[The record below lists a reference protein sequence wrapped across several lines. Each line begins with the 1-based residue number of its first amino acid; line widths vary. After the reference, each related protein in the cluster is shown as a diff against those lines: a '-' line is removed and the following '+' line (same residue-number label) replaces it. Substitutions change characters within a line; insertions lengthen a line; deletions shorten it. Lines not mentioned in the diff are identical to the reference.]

1 MDGTSGCWAA
11 PLSLFELSVWSLGP
25 FLEHPL
31 LVYLGIGPARQ
42 HRDIYFRKAHIKKCF
57 KWPNGRTKHSG
68 NTAGALS
75 VCGLENKKR
84 TCKKNK
90 NSLGIA
96 NQDRR
101 DVLAARILTAIE
113 KNWKRLKNVCPSC
126 LTDVGE
132 DGIVCYFSVFPLQTA
147 AAMSWQA
154 QWNAVSKSNG
164 SWKFDLLGWKFGMK
178 KGSFD
183 NFSTQSDMG
192 DVLILFPYLHADWS
206 HLKTQSFRSIGT
218 STETLQT
225 RSCFIWKVCR
235 MSSLVFHSS
244 GLISSSWFHV
254 FIGRISWTYWNANSP
269 FHIEPKYRVFFCV
282 IDCIQGTSKGTKK
295 ILSAVPLIPW
305 HWQVLTFPV
314 SNHWHR
320 VIPEP
325 VLTSA
330 FSHGMP
336 MVLLLTVPRTESEL
350 NLSAQTLFLL
360 LTRTL
365 CCYARCWMSE
375 M

>member
-1 MDGTSGCWAA
+1 MDGTSELLLWVCVSWV
-11 PLSLFELSVWSLGP
+11 FESWP

-31 LVYLGIGPARQ
+31 LVYLGTSPARQ

-57 KWPNGRTKHSG
+57 KWPNCRTKHSG

-90 NSLGIA
+90 SNLGIA
-96 NQDRR
+96 NQVRK
-101 DVLAARILTAIE
+101 DVLAARIFRPAE
-113 KNWKRLKNVCPSC
+113 KNWIRLKNVCPSY

-132 DGIVCYFSVFPLQTA
+132 DGIICYFSVFPLKTA

-164 SWKFDLLGWKFGMK
+164 SWKFDLLWWKFDMK

-183 NFSTQSDMG
+183 NFSIQSDMG

-206 HLKTQSFRSIGT
+206 HLKTQSFRNIGT
-218 STETLQT
+218 STEMLQT

-269 FHIEPKYRVFFCV
+269 FHIELKYGSFFLYDWLYPGHFKRHKENTFC
-282 IDCIQGTSKGTKK
+282 
-295 ILSAVPLIPW
+295 SASDS
-305 HWQVLTFPV
+305 LTLPSSDV
-314 SNHWHR
+314 S
-320 VIPEP
+320 
-325 VLTSA
+325 
-330 FSHGMP
+330 
-336 MVLLLTVPRTESEL
+336 
-350 NLSAQTLFLL
+350 
-360 LTRTL
+360 
-365 CCYARCWMSE
+365 C
-375 M
+375 